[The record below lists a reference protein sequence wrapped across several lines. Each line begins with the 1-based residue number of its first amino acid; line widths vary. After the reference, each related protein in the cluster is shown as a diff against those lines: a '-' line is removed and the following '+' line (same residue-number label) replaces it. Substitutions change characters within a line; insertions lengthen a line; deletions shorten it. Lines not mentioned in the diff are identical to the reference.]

1 MRNLLP
7 NPCRWTRNRRIFASS
22 SPLPPRM
29 PDVLIDELSALLSES
44 LRRHPHA
51 FDQLMTRAHR
61 DLRQI
66 AHRERLVFDAGET
79 LSTTALVN
87 EAYLKLKASP
97 PPDAIDRR
105 QFFGIAARAMRQIL
119 VDHTRALRAA
129 KRGGGVVHESLSAA
143 EQMTQAPSEDLL
155 ALDEALKLLSAANA
169 RAAEVVQLRF
179 FAGLGDV
186 EIGALL
192 GIEEST
198 VRRDW
203 LKARGWLFQHLQD
216 QPVA

>member
-1 MRNLLP
+1 
-7 NPCRWTRNRRIFASS
+7 
-22 SPLPPRM
+22 M
-29 PDVLIDELSALLSES
+29 PDILIDELSALLSAS
-44 LRRHPHA
+44 LRQHPHA
-51 FDQLMTRAHR
+51 FDQLMTRAQR

-66 AHRERLVFDAGET
+66 AHRERMTFGAGET

-119 VDHTRALRAA
+119 VDHARAQRAD
-129 KRGGGVVHESLSAA
+129 KRGGGISHESLSAA
-143 EQMTQAPSEDLL
+143 EQLAQPPGEDIL
-155 ALDEALKLLSAANA
+155 ALDEALRLLSEANA

-186 EIGALL
+186 EIGLLL

-203 LKARGWLFQHLQD
+203 LKARGWLYQRLQD
-216 QPVA
+216 TPPS